1 MGRKKR
7 NYAKTTATPQAS
19 AEAFAFGDPVPM
31 LDQRDIF
38 GYLECPI
45 YQQWYEPPL
54 SFDGLARSYWSAVHH
69 SSPLQV
75 KRNILVSTLKPT
87 PMISP
92 QEFSKFALNYLIF
105 GNSYLELRKN
115 KLNQGFQLLTSPAKY
130 TRRGVER
137 DQYWYVQ
144 DMMNPYRLPVGQV
157 FHLLEPDINQEIYGL
172 PEYLAGL
179 NSTWLNES
187 ATLFRRKYYENGNH
201 AGFIMY
207 LTDPT
212 ISQASADAIR
222 KALADSKG
230 MNNFKN
236 LFINAPNGKA
246 DGIQII
252 PLSEIAAKD
261 DFFNIKR
268 ASRDDQLSA
277 HRVPP
282 QLMGIVPEK
291 NSGFGDVE
299 KASMVF
305 VRNELVPL
313 QMRMQEVNHWLG
325 EEVIAFNEYKFITPD
340 PA

>member
-7 NYAKTTATPQAS
+7 NFAKTTATPQAS
-19 AEAFAFGDPVPM
+19 AEVFAFGDPVPM

-38 GYLECPI
+38 GYLECPV
-45 YQQWYEPPL
+45 YEQWYEPPL

-75 KRNILVSTLKPT
+75 KRNILVSTLEPT
-87 PMISP
+87 SMITP
-92 QEFSKFALNYLIF
+92 LEFSRFVLDYLIF

-115 KLNQGFQLLTSPAKY
+115 KLNNGFKLITSLAKY
-130 TRRGVER
+130 TRRGTER
-137 DQYWYVQ
+137 DKYWFVQ
-144 DMMNPYRLPVGQV
+144 DMMNPYAFPTGQV
-157 FHLLEPDINQEIYGL
+157 FHLLEPDINQEVYGL
-172 PEYLAGL
+172 PEYLAAL

-212 ISQASADAIR
+212 VSQESVDAIR
-222 KALADSKG
+222 KAMADSKG
-230 MNNFKN
+230 MGNFKN
-236 LFINAPNGKA
+236 LFVNSPNGKP

-305 VRNELVPL
+305 VRNELIPL
-313 QMRMQEVNHWLG
+313 QMRMLEINNWLG
-325 EEVIAFNEYKFITPD
+325 EEVIKFSEYKFITPD
-340 PA
+340 PS